1 MNHTAKMRFTMGGN
15 YVDQGYQVPSFI
27 TRHFKITQ
35 DTPQA
40 AVEILIASVVGK
52 INIRYKG
59 TKIFWNSQANGKKI

>member
-1 MNHTAKMRFTMGGN
+1 MGGN

-40 AVEILIASVVGK
+40 TVEILIASVVGK

-59 TKIFWNSQANGKKI
+59 IIIFRNSQANGKKI

>member
-1 MNHTAKMRFTMGGN
+1 MGGN

-59 TKIFWNSQANGKKI
+59 TKIF